1 MGLGRWPDVSIAD
14 ARAAAADAR
23 TTLRGGQ
30 CPIEARRQERRMVMK
45 ALEQAHPEPE
55 LRS

>member
-14 ARAAAADAR
+14 ATAADAR

-30 CPIEARRQERRMVMK
+30 CPIEARRQERRVIMK
-45 ALEQAHPEPE
+45 ASEHDHPEPE
-55 LRS
+55 FRS